1 MKKGRDDVSQLRAPA
16 RLSDPE
22 WRRWLKPHRLKLHQ
36 LGVPAAVYASRRA
49 WGYFLDHGE
58 LPSPTPGGG
67 LVFSAS
73 SLTAHEKTE
82 LHRLLLALA
91 PAAWVSSMLA
101 ARLGQRTETTLAEG
115 DARPEAPKPRRRR
128 GATTR

>member
-1 MKKGRDDVSQLRAPA
+1 M
-16 RLSDPE
+16 
-22 WRRWLKPHRLKLHQ
+22 KPHRLQLHQ

-58 LPSPTPGGG
+58 LPSLTPGGG
-67 LVFSAS
+67 LVFSVS
-73 SLTAHEKTE
+73 SLTEHEKTE
-82 LHRLLLALA
+82 LHRLLLALG

-101 ARLGQRTETTLAEG
+101 ARLGQYTEQSAVAED
-115 DARPEAPKPRRRR
+115 DARSEDPKPRRRR